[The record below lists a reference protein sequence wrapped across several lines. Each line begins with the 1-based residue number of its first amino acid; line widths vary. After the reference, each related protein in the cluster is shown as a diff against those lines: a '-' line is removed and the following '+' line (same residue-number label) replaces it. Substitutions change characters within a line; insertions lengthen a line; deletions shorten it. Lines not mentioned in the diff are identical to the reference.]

1 MSSDNPHDN
10 LTAAC
15 IDRTAIIRIE
25 GRASFKISPP
35 LKQFIQRLIESHSI
49 NRILI
54 NMADCTGMDST
65 FMGVLAGLSY
75 HIRDAAGST
84 LKLIN
89 LSEKNRKLL
98 TTLGVERVV
107 NYSLSCSD
115 EEKDLLS
122 DAGGEAESLA
132 ANASDILDTART
144 SLEAHEDLVK
154 INPENRAKFK
164 SVIELLQE
172 DIRRFGRQ

>member
-10 LTAAC
+10 LTAAYAG
-15 IDRTAIIRIE
+15 RTAIIRIQ

-35 LKQFIQRLIESHSI
+35 LKQFIQRLIESKSV

-54 NMADCTGMDST
+54 NMAGCTGMDST

-75 HIRDAAGST
+75 HIRDASGST

-107 NYSLSCSD
+107 NYSLSCND
-115 EEKDLLS
+115 EEKKLLTATGGDVECLAG
-122 DAGGEAESLA
+122 DAPEL
-132 ANASDILDTART
+132 IDTART

-164 SVIELLQE
+164 SVIELLQ
-172 DIRRFGRQ
+172 DDVRKFDRD